1 MEQIINFSKEA
12 FTAYTEQ
19 LKKTFSTIPQQAL
32 SLGETEYIKIET
44 NLKDIDSVIAQFV
57 IRGSYNGNCV
67 ESYVVWNCVQP
78 STSYVYNIGD
88 IFINESYQDVV
99 DDKIVFYFQ
108 FSSPIDSLVI
118 DYQLYKGA
126 EPLYKPIVSIVIGS
140 PAAEATRLSSIGV
153 IKNFEDKNQF
163 IIATLLDAN
172 TITGTSKN
180 VKFQNEE
187 GEEISA
193 ITLNPNET
201 ANVTIVSDGVLDFLS
216 ITPSDG
222 ILINYQAPL
231 MTISATKPGNIVVS
245 STINSNMD
253 NLQIL
258 IQE

>member
-32 SLGETEYIKIET
+32 ALGETERIKIET
-44 NLKDIDSVIAQFV
+44 NLKDLDSVIAQFV
-57 IRGSYNGNCV
+57 IRGAYDGNCV
-67 ESYVVWNCVQP
+67 ESYIVWNCVQP

-99 DDKIVFYFQ
+99 GDKIVFYFQ
-108 FSSPIDSLVI
+108 FSAPIDSLVI
-118 DYQLYKGA
+118 DYQLYKGV
-126 EPLYKPIVSIVIGS
+126 EPLYKPITSIAIGS
-140 PAAEATRLSSIGV
+140 PAAGATRLSSIGV

-163 IIATLLDAN
+163 TIATLPDAD
-172 TITGTSKN
+172 TITGASKN
-180 VKFQNEE
+180 VRFQNKK

-193 ITLNPNET
+193 ITLSAGET
-201 ANVTIVSDGVLDFLS
+201 ASITVVSEGGSDFLS

-222 ILINYQAPL
+222 ILVNYQAPT
-231 MTISATKPGNIVVS
+231 MIISATKAGNIAVG